1 MEMEMIKTNIEGV
14 GDGEVEAVSGWLIE
28 AEFPE
33 PVFIYKPGKYWSAYK
48 YPSGKRIDI
57 GIAISRR
64 RICIE
69 LIRAFYRKPCAATP
83 RSGLLAAYKAP
94 HISKRD
100 AGFSEDEW
108 VG

>member
-48 YPSGKRIDI
+48 YPSGKRMDI
-57 GIAISRR
+57 GPSTSRHS
-64 RICIE
+64 ICKEIQ
-69 LIRAFYRKPCAATP
+69 AFFQK
-83 RSGLLAAYKAP
+83 S
-94 HISKRD
+94 
-100 AGFSEDEW
+100 
-108 VG
+108 